1 MFCNESL
8 NFQQD
13 SEMTV
18 DKRRR
23 PFIFFFLPQENLT
36 AKLASITNIQSIWF
50 NKICVSFLL
59 ALIYFVWKKWTW
71 WFLLGISSV
80 ELDLYFLI
88 FYFEGLL
95 FLDFVFKC
103 RPYKAGR
110 GQLVVTR
117 GHYNM
122 IGWYVATL
130 AHSWKSHYLS
140 SYIELNF
147 EFTSHEL
154 CL

>member
-8 NFQQD
+8 NFQQY
-13 SEMTV
+13 SEMAV

-23 PFIFFFLPQENLT
+23 PKYHFNPIYILSFLPQENLT

-71 WFLLGISSV
+71 WSLLGIGSV

-122 IGWYVATL
+122 IGWYDVT
-130 AHSWKSHYLS
+130 
-140 SYIELNF
+140 
-147 EFTSHEL
+147 
-154 CL
+154 